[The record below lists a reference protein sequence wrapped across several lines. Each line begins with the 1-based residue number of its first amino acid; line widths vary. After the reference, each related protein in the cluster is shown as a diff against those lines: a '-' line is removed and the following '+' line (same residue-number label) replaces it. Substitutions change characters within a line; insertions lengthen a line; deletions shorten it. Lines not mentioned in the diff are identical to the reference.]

1 MAREITD
8 ADRDFAAADIDIW
21 KTLFGEL
28 AATRALLIKV
38 ILRVPQAT
46 SDGSLREG
54 SFLDLLRPGTAP

>member
-28 AATRALLIKV
+28 AATRAPLIKA